1 MPSIYLAPSTQDF
14 NPTVVGNSEEYYMN
28 RVADAL
34 EPWLRACGIRYRR
47 NRVSMTTAQTIADSN
62 AGDYDLHLALHSNA
76 APPDLS
82 GQLRGSDVY
91 YSRGSSR
98 GRRAAD
104 SLVRALKTVYPV
116 PEDVTARPT
125 AGLGEVTKT
134 RAPALLLELA
144 YHDNR
149 ADAAWIRD
157 SIPQIAAAIARG
169 LCRYFGIPVVTPVP
183 PRTGRVAVTAGTL
196 NLRAAPSRQSR
207 VVASMP
213 KGAAVTVVGDAG
225 NGWLAVEYG
234 DRYGFAAGQY
244 IR

>member
-34 EPWLRACGIRYRR
+34 EPWLRASGIRYRR

-76 APPDLS
+76 APPSLS

-91 YSRGSSR
+91 YARNSRR
-98 GRRAAD
+98 GKTAAED
-104 SLVRALKTVYPV
+104 FVRALKTVYPV
-116 PEDVTARPT
+116 PADVRARGT
-125 AGLGEVTKT
+125 GSLGEVTKT
-134 RAPALLLELA
+134 KAPAVLLELA
-144 YHDNR
+144 YHDNPQ
-149 ADAAWIRD
+149 DAAWIRD
-157 SIPQIAAAIARG
+157 DVQKIAAALARA
-169 LCRYFGIPVVTPVP
+169 LTRYFGIPPVTPVP
-183 PRTGRVAVTAGTL
+183 ARTGTVAVTRGNL
-196 NLRAAPSRQSR
+196 NLRSAPAQNGRVIAALP
-207 VVASMP
+207 A
-213 KGAAVTVVGDAG
+213 GAAVTVVGDAG

-234 DRYGFAAGQY
+234 DQYGFAASRF